1 MRVMI
6 GAIIAAFCILAA
18 GCSVDEK
25 NKVAP
30 SASSEESEVVDEV
43 NADEQENSPSSEE
56 SGKNISNQMG
66 EAATTP
72 EELAQF
78 PPGQL
83 TKEFSVDRETSMW
96 IGQKVHEDI
105 QDEFLREMESI
116 LETTKDPEDLYAV
129 FLHVL
134 GGAQYH
140 EVVQPLIDYSPDFK
154 EPILPE
160 PYEMTTEGTQAAIPE
175 KAIILLDASSSM
187 LLHADGKLKMDT
199 AKRAVKGFAATIG
212 SESDM
217 SLYVYGHAG
226 TQNKADKT
234 LSCGTIDEIYP
245 LSQYNEKEFDQAVD
259 SVVASGWTPL
269 AGAIKQ
275 ARLDHEQTGEDLT
288 LYIVSDGAETC
299 DGDPVE
305 EARAFAELSEDRHV
319 NVIGFQVDQTAESQL
334 KEVAEAG
341 NGTYLAANSLE
352 EMTDGISKLWL
363 PSDMDLV
370 GLMYFQAD
378 AWPKTMARDKVW
390 NMANLA
396 NDQIRVESDRFAG
409 AAYLLERKKMI
420 DSSTKEELLA
430 IVEKHREQYK
440 QLLEELKEEKYALIQ
455 DELDLINKKV
465 DDYRERMKKLKKEQ
479 GK

>member
-1 MRVMI
+1 MKVKT
-6 GAIIAAFCILAA
+6 GAIIAAFCLMAT
-18 GCSVDEK
+18 GCSAGEKTEVDQ
-25 NKVAP
+25 
-30 SASSEESEVVDEV
+30 SASGKESEVVDKEIVDKKESGPSSEESEMD
-43 NADEQENSPSSEE
+43 
-56 SGKNISNQMG
+56 ISNQMG

-96 IGQKVHEDI
+96 IGKKVHEDI
-105 QDEFLREMESI
+105 QEDFLNEMESI
-116 LETTKDPEDLYAV
+116 LESTNDPEDLYAV

-140 EVVQPLIDYSPDFK
+140 EVVQPLIDYAPDFK

-160 PYEMTTEGTQAAIPE
+160 PYEMTTEGAPAAIPE

-187 LLHADGKLKMDT
+187 LLQADGKLKMDT

-226 TQNKADKT
+226 TQNKSDKS
-234 LSCGTIDEIYP
+234 LSCSTIDEMYP
-245 LSQYNEKEFDQAVD
+245 LGEYKEKEFDNAVD
-259 SVVASGWTPL
+259 SVTASGWTPL

-299 DGDPVE
+299 DGNPVE
-305 EARAFAELSEDRHV
+305 EARAFAELSKDRHV

-341 NGTYLAANSLE
+341 NGTYLSANSLE
-352 EMTDGISKLWL
+352 EMTEGIAKLWL
-363 PSDMDLV
+363 PSDLDLV

-378 AWPKTMARDKVW
+378 AWPKTMARDKVGKL
-390 NMANLA
+390 ASLA
-396 NDQIRVESDRFAG
+396 NDQIRVESDRFEG

-420 DSSTKEELLA
+420 EPSTKEELLA
-430 IVEKHREQYK
+430 IAERHREQYK
-440 QLLEELKEEKYALIQ
+440 QLVEELKEEKYTLIQ
-455 DELDLINKKV
+455 DELDRIDKKI
-465 DDYRERMKKLKKEQ
+465 DEYRERMMKLKKEQ